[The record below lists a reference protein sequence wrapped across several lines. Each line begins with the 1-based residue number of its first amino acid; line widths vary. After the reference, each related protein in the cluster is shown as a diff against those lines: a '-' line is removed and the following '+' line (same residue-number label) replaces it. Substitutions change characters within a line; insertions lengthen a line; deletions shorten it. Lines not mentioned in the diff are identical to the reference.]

1 MNMKI
6 PIIAITAFVV
16 VVVIGSVL
24 IPVLDDAKDD
34 EKTVFNNNYNRYS
47 RLLDSDIDSFSM
59 TVTWDVTTTTASVS
73 INGAD
78 PYNYSMSS
86 TRAPLIVCEGGTL
99 EANKTNSRGILK
111 YSESATSTNITDG
124 PITISVANG
133 VATLTDSAT
142 TPNEYT
148 WDVGS
153 WLFYPDNNG
162 NYTAMNTTTDKDTG
176 IYLNSIDDLYF
187 ATVINTNSLGFVSG
201 HGATCKFYSQ
211 TDTPTYAMNLASSQL
226 AGYTDVITTTIGSY
240 TISEDAGTNTDGT
253 PFNPFIT
260 MVPRAVDGHTTQD
273 NSMIAIYS
281 AIPALVILALIVAV
295 LALVFRSKM
304 D

>member
-59 TVTWDVTTTTASVS
+59 TITWNVTTTTAYVTVGDES
-73 INGAD
+73 
-78 PYNYSMSS
+78 YNYAMSS
-86 TRAPLIVCEGGTL
+86 SRVPLICTEEGML
-99 EANKTNSRGILK
+99 NANKVNSRGVLT
-111 YSESATSTNITDG
+111 YSGSASSINITDS
-124 PITISVANG
+124 PITIEVASG
-133 VATLTDSAT
+133 TVTLTDGAS
-142 TPNEYT
+142 TPNVYT

-153 WLFYPDNNG
+153 WLFYPDNDG
-162 NYTAMNTTTDKDTG
+162 NYTAMNTTSDKDTE

-187 ATVINTNSLGFVSG
+187 ATVINTDSLGFVSG
-201 HGATCKFYSQ
+201 HGATCKFFNQ
-211 TDTPTYAMNLASSQL
+211 TDTPTYAMNLVSSQL

-240 TISEDAGTNTDGT
+240 TVSEDAGTNTDGT

-260 MVPRAVDGHTTQD
+260 MVPRAVDGHTSQD
-273 NSMIAIYS
+273 NSIIAIYEV
-281 AIPALVILALIVAV
+281 IPALVIIALVVGVI
-295 LALVFRSKM
+295 ALVFRSKM